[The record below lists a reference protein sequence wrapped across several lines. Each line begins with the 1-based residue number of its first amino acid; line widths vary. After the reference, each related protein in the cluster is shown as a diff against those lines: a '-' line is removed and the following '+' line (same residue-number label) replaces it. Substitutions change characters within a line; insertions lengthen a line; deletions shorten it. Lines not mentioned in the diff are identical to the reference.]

1 MADRMADALTETP
14 IEFAVGADIYGAVVD
29 LDSAD
34 YMQFQRFQEERFARL
49 QSTRADLG
57 PELSPTYTEATHTSL
72 SQIIPIVV
80 RRRARTGADEEM
92 IGIARLEL
100 PGATLIESMIALR
113 EGSIA
118 AQALADSSAAE
129 VGGFATLEGISRLEI
144 LDVID
149 AVVGVLI
156 ALARQRNLDWLWIFP
171 RAAFMSLLR
180 AEIPGV
186 LPPYHFTL
194 SPDVTGWRP
203 GSTQLVAFRA
213 MRLRG
218 FLDTP
223 MIYQIQTETFADDLA
238 ERMAA
243 RERRAQLGEGAGLL
257 LGRAMI
263 STQRTLRQEMELLY
277 PQTARSTGAAGIYGA
292 RVGVGSDSGELPD
305 DHVAFL
311 PEGLSGDLPLAT
323 YLRRVLSEG
332 GAPALA
338 YKELSYSLLEIR
350 PGQRILDV
358 GCGAGVDLLSL
369 AQIAGPGGTIVGLEI
384 NPDLVREA
392 RRLATDRQDTTTAN
406 VLVFHGDAQ
415 QMTIP
420 NAEFDRVRTDR
431 ALQHFPHPRQAL
443 AEIWRV
449 LKPGGI
455 LTLVEPDWGSMVV
468 SPGSAYGDGDETFSK
483 ALDWCRRHL
492 ANPLMGRNLYG
503 MLRDMPPGS
512 WQSLKA
518 VVAPFTFT
526 EWTAMDA
533 VLLLSR
539 AAAALQHEA
548 PEHTAEVEAWLRAV
562 EAASASESF
571 FGYIPMFFAV
581 AVKSATERMR
591 GA

>member
-1 MADRMADALTETP
+1 MADRITETITEMP
-14 IEFAVGADIYGAVVD
+14 VEFAVGADIYGTVVD

-34 YMQFQRFQEERFARL
+34 YVQFQRFQEERFARL
-49 QSTRADLG
+49 QPTRADLD
-57 PELSPTYTEATHTSL
+57 PDLSPTYTEATHTSL
-72 SQIIPIVV
+72 SEIIPIVV
-80 RRRARTGADEEM
+80 RRRARLGAKDEM

-100 PGATLIESMIALR
+100 PNATLIESMIALR
-113 EGSIA
+113 EGSVA
-118 AQALADSSAAE
+118 AQALATRSAAE
-129 VGGFATLEGISRLEI
+129 IGGFATLEGISRLEI

-149 AVVGVLI
+149 AIVGVLVM
-156 ALARQRNLDWLWIFP
+156 LARQRDLEWLWIFP

-194 SPDVTGWRP
+194 SPDVTGWLP
-203 GSTQLVAFRA
+203 GSTQLASFRA

-218 FLDTP
+218 FLEEP
-223 MIYQIQTETFADDLA
+223 LIYQITTETFAADLD
-238 ERMAA
+238 ERMAY
-243 RERRAQLGEGAGLL
+243 RDERAQLGEGAGLL
-257 LGRAMI
+257 LGRTMI

-277 PQTARSTGAAGIYGA
+277 PQAARAAGVVAAGA
-292 RVGVGSDSGELPD
+292 VSSSGEFPED
-305 DHVAFL
+305 RVAFL
-311 PEGLSGDLPLAT
+311 PAGLSGDLPLAT

-332 GAPALA
+332 GAPAQA

-350 PGQRILDV
+350 PGQHILDV
-358 GCGAGVDLLSL
+358 GCGAGVDLPAL
-369 AQIAGPGGTIVGLEI
+369 AQIAGAGGTVVGLEI

-392 RRLATDRQDTTTAN
+392 RRLAAGRQDAATAN
-406 VLVFHGDAQ
+406 VLVFQGDAQ

-420 NAEFDRVRTDR
+420 NAEFDRARTDR
-431 ALQHFPHPRQAL
+431 ALQHFPQPRQAL
-443 AEIWRV
+443 NEIWRV

-468 SPGSAYGDGDETFSK
+468 APGSASGPGDETVNKVF
-483 ALDWCRRHL
+483 DWCRQRL

-503 MLRDMPPGS
+503 MLRQMPPES
-512 WQSLKA
+512 WQSLK
-518 VVAPFTFT
+518 VVAAPFTFT

-548 PEHTAEVEAWLRAV
+548 PDHADEIAAWLHAV
-562 EAASASESF
+562 DTASTNGSF

-581 AVKSATERMR
+581 AVKSATERMP